1 MKLLLTSGGVKNPSI
16 RAALDDLL
24 PKPIDECDAL
34 CITTSIYALSIGPG
48 MAHKFFTTVPGTPMA
63 DLGWKSLG
71 VLELTALPS
80 LPAEQ
85 WRAWVEASDVLLVNG
100 GDPMYL
106 HYWMRRSGLA
116 DLLPSYSG
124 VYVALSAGSMIMAPR
139 IGTEFVGW
147 KPPAEFDPAARE
159 QADGDGGDVTLG
171 LVDFAMFPHLD
182 NPGLPR
188 NTMENAEK
196 WAAKLTGP
204 AYAVD
209 DDTAF
214 RVVDGSVEVVSEG
227 QWRLLNG

>member
-24 PKPIDECDAL
+24 PRPLEECSAL
-34 CITTSIYALSIGPG
+34 CITTSSYALRNGAA
-48 MAHKFFTTVPGTPMA
+48 MAYDFITTSSSTPMT

-85 WRAWVEASDVLLVNG
+85 WRAWVEGSDVLLVNG

-106 HYWMRRSGLA
+106 CYWMRRSGLSGM
-116 DLLPSYSG
+116 LPSYGG

-147 KPPAEFDPAARE
+147 KPPVEFDAEARE
-159 QADGDGGDVTLG
+159 RAEGEDGDTTLG
-171 LVDFAMFPHLD
+171 IVDFAMFPHLEH
-182 NPGLPR
+182 PALPH
-188 NTMENAEK
+188 NTMANAET
-196 WAAKLTGP
+196 WAAKLKGP

-214 RVVDGSVEVVSEG
+214 KVVGDSVEVVSQG
-227 QWRLLNG
+227 QWKLLNG

>member
-24 PKPIDECDAL
+24 PKPVGECSAL
-34 CITTSIYALSIGPG
+34 CVTTSSYALRNGVA
-48 MAHKFFTTVPGTPMA
+48 MAYDFIATSSGTPMT

-80 LPAEQ
+80 LPAER

-106 HYWMRRSGLA
+106 CYWMRRSGLA
-116 DLLPSYSG
+116 DMLSSYAG

-147 KPPAEFDPAARE
+147 KPPAEFDPVARE
-159 QADGDGGDVTLG
+159 QADGDGGDLTLG
-171 LVDFAMFPHLD
+171 IVDFAMFPHLEH
-182 NPGLPR
+182 PALPH
-188 NTMENAEK
+188 NTMANAK
-196 WAAKLTGP
+196 TWAAKLTGP

-214 RVVDGSVEVVSEG
+214 KVVDGSVEVVSEG

>member
-16 RAALDDLL
+16 RSALDDLL
-24 PKPIDECDAL
+24 PKPLAECDAL
-34 CITTSIYALSIGPG
+34 CITTSSYALRNGPR
-48 MAHKFFTTVPGTPMA
+48 MAYEYITTSSSTPMT

-71 VLELTALPS
+71 VLEPTALPS
-80 LPAEQ
+80 LPTEQ

-106 HYWMRRSGLA
+106 CYWMQRSGLA
-116 DLLPSYSG
+116 DLLPTYGG

-147 KPPAEFDPAARE
+147 KPPAEFDRAARE
-159 QADGDGGDVTLG
+159 RADGEDGDVTLG
-171 LVDFAMFPHLD
+171 LVDFAMFPHLEH
-182 NPGLPR
+182 PALPH
-188 NTMENAEK
+188 NTMANAEK
-196 WAAKLTGP
+196 WAAKLNGP

-214 RVVDGSVEVVSEG
+214 KVVDGSVEIVSEG

>member
-1 MKLLLTSGGVKNPSI
+1 MRLLLTSGGVKNPTI

-24 PKPIDECDAL
+24 PKPLAECSAL
-34 CITTSIYALSIGPG
+34 CITTSSYALRTGPE
-48 MAHKFFTTVPGTPMA
+48 MAYKFITTVPGTPMA

-85 WRAWVEASDVLLVNG
+85 WRAWVEASDALLVNG

-116 DLLPSYSG
+116 DMLPSYAG

-147 KPPAEFDPAARE
+147 KPPLEFDAAARE
-159 QADGDGGDVTLG
+159 HAEGEDGDVTLG
-171 LVDFAMFPHLD
+171 LVDFAMFPHLGY
-182 NPGLPR
+182 PGLPK
-188 NTMENAEK
+188 NIMANAEK
-196 WAAKLTGP
+196 WAAKLKGP

-214 RVVDGSVEVVSEG
+214 KVVDGSVEVVSEG
-227 QWRLLNG
+227 RWELLSG